1 MTEEE
6 KQAIDIL
13 MNEIADI
20 VVGEY
25 CTHCKICENDNTEC
39 YYIKAID
46 NVYNL
51 IEQQQK
57 EIEMLKKQQQ
67 DVKNRIEYYLVGN
80 VSLDNFEIRNKE
92 LRKIEKMLEE

>member
-1 MTEEE
+1 MSNFSEEE
-6 KQAIDIL
+6 K
-13 MNEIADI
+13 
-20 VVGEY
+20 
-25 CTHCKICENDNTEC
+25 
-39 YYIKAID
+39 KAIERANFLIKID
-46 NVYNL
+46 SYLEKEMLTNL
-51 IEQQQK
+51 LHFINKQQK